1 MNRRIL
7 TFAVTFVAMVTAY
20 QAKAWNNVGHASIA
34 YIAEQ
39 HLTPEAKE
47 QCRKYLK
54 HALPYYASWM
64 DYWRNCK
71 GFEETSSWHGVPV
84 AANNKHYKSE
94 SRNAAVQIER
104 ICKKMR
110 KYEKLKDSLVCDN
123 LKYLIHM
130 VGDMH
135 CPSHSKYVDE
145 PAFKQGRFI
154 LNGKK
159 YKFHTFWDG
168 SIGFYH
174 KGMSCDEIQRKY
186 DTLSSEEIAE
196 ICKGTPSDW
205 AYVNAVEMRE
215 SHQLINSDTDYDELA
230 DEQKDRI
237 RQIAVQQM
245 LRGGYRLAHVLNE
258 IFKY

>member
-1 MNRRIL
+1 MRNKIL
-7 TFAVTFVAMVTAY
+7 TLVVTLLALGSVYKV
-20 QAKAWNNVGHASIA
+20 QAWNNVGHATIA

-39 HLTPEAKE
+39 HLTPEAKA

-54 HALPYYASWM
+54 HNIPYYASWM

-71 GFEETSSWHGVPV
+71 GFEESSAWHSVPV
-84 AANNKHYKSE
+84 GVNNRHYKSD
-94 SRNAAVQIER
+94 SRNAAFQITR

-110 KYEKLKDSLVCDN
+110 KYEKMKDSLVCDN

-135 CPSHSKYVDE
+135 CPSHTKYVDE
-145 PAFKQGRFI
+145 PDLKQGRFI

-174 KGMSCDEIQRKY
+174 KGMNCEELQRKY
-186 DTLSSEEIAE
+186 DTLSAEEIAE

-215 SHQLINSDTDYDELA
+215 AHMLINPGIAYEELNVQEVERA
-230 DEQKDRI
+230 RELC
-237 RQIAVQQM
+237 VQQM

-258 IFKY
+258 IFKK